1 MSLVLPQHLRRAAY
15 VYVRQSTPGQVRDH
29 RESLARQYELA
40 ERALALGWAPE
51 HIVTIDEDLGHSGS
65 SAEGRDGFK
74 RLVADVGLAR
84 VGIVLGIEV
93 SRLARRNADWYQLL
107 DLCALSDT
115 LIADADGIYHPAMH
129 NDRLVLG
136 LKGTMSEA
144 ELHVIRQRLQGGL
157 LHKAAR
163 GELRQGLPVG
173 FSYDHD
179 GRLRITADEAVRR
192 AIAEVFAL
200 FAELGSARQVML
212 RFIEQNRQL
221 PRRRCG
227 EPRVRWAPP
236 SYGAIHDLL
245 TNPCYAGAYVFGRTR
260 VERRVQDGR
269 VCKAIRELAPEEWA
283 VCIPEHHEGFITW
296 ERYLENRARLRANW
310 HAPRGE
316 AGGALREGSA
326 LLQGLLRCGRCSRM
340 MQVSYSGRRGNC
352 PRYACVRANQLH
364 GSAHAC
370 QSLGGRRLEQTV
382 AEAVFA
388 VLQPAAIEAT
398 LRAIEEA
405 ALNHQTQVGA
415 AELDLERVRY
425 EAERARRQFNACEPE
440 NRLVGRTLEKEWEVR
455 LAEVRRAEAALARV
469 RAHLPQPLSAEEV
482 SFLRRAGTDLRRV
495 LEAQTTSNRERKQLL
510 HALIEEIVVT
520 VDRAERVAHL
530 KIIWEGGAA
539 TEHRSPLNRSGQHY
553 RRTDEDTME
562 LLRRLAPH
570 YDDRTIAAIFARQG
584 RLTGTGKPFTVS
596 RVRSLRQANGLASH
610 SVIPACDDA
619 QVVTVAGAAA
629 ALSVST
635 ATVHRWLREGFITG
649 EQLTPQAP
657 WRIRLTTELRDKVA
671 EDAPAGW
678 LQLDQAASYLGV
690 ARQTVLHWV
699 QSGKLAAVYVRR
711 GKRKGLRIQV
721 KPEEPGLFEKLQG
734 KEEQC

>member
-1 MSLVLPQHLRRAAY
+1 MSVILPQHLRRAAY

-40 ERALALGWAPE
+40 ERALALGWATE
-51 HIVTIDEDLGHSGS
+51 QIVTIDEDLGHSGS

-74 RLVADVGLAR
+74 RLVADVGLGR

-107 DLCALSDT
+107 DLCALTDT
-115 LIADADGIYHPAMH
+115 LIADADGIYHPGMH

-157 LHKAAR
+157 QHKAAR
-163 GELRQGLPVG
+163 GELRQGPPVG
-173 FSYDHD
+173 YGYDPD
-179 GRLRITADEAVRR
+179 GRLRIAADEAVRR

-212 RFIEQNRQL
+212 RLLEQNREL
-221 PRRRCG
+221 PRQRPG
-227 EPRVRWAPP
+227 DPRVTWTRPR
-236 SYGAIHDLL
+236 YGAVHDLL

-260 VERRVQDGR
+260 VERRVEEGR
-269 VCKAIRELAPEEWA
+269 VHETIRELAPEEWA

-296 ERYLENRARLRANW
+296 GRYLENRSRLRANW

-340 MQVSYSGRRGNC
+340 MQISYSGKGNC

-364 GSAHAC
+364 GSAHTC
-370 QSLGGRRLEQTV
+370 QGLGGRRLEETV
-382 AEAVFA
+382 TQAVFA
-388 VLQPAAIEAT
+388 VLGPAAIEAT
-398 LRAIEEA
+398 LRGIEEA
-405 ALNHQTQVGA
+405 AANHQAQVHA
-415 AELDLERVRY
+415 VELDLERVRY
-425 EAERARRQFNACEPE
+425 EAERARRQFDACEPE
-440 NRLVGRTLEKEWEVR
+440 NRLVGRTLEREWEVR
-455 LAEVRRAEAALARV
+455 LAEVRRAEAQLAQV
-469 RAHLPQPLSAEEV
+469 RTHLPQPLTAEEV

-495 LEAQTTSNRERKQLL
+495 FEAQTTTNRERKQLL
-510 HALIEEIVVT
+510 NALIKEIVVT
-520 VDRAERVAHL
+520 VDRAARVAHL

-539 TEHRSPLNRSGQHY
+539 TEHRSPLNRTGHHY
-553 RRTDEDTME
+553 RRTDEDTVE

-570 YDDRTIAAIFARQG
+570 YDDRTIASILARQG
-584 RLTGTGKPFTVS
+584 RRTGTGQPFTAS
-596 RVRSLRQANGLASH
+596 RVRSLRQGYGIAAR
-610 SVIPACDDA
+610 SVRPACDDC
-619 QVVTVAGAAA
+619 QVVTVAAAAA
-629 ALSVST
+629 ALGVST

-649 EQLTPQAP
+649 EQLTPLAP
-657 WRIRLTTELRDKVA
+657 WQIRLTQELRDKIA

-678 LQLDQAASYLGV
+678 LPLDQAASYLGV

-721 KPEEPGLFEKLQG
+721 KLEEPGLFEKPQA
-734 KEEQC
+734 EEGQC